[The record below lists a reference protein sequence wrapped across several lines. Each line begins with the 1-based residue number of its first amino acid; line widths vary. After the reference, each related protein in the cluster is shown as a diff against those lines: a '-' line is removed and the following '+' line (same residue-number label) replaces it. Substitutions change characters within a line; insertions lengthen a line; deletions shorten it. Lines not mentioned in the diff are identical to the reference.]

1 MPTEPSHTSRGT
13 SMRER
18 LDFDFSPALEK
29 SPCSDCPA
37 LNEELD
43 NATITQGLAIIK
55 ASELCPEYKV
65 QNEICLIRAMRRNLL
80 IASQI
85 DPMSD

>member
-1 MPTEPSHTSRGT
+1 MPTEPSHTSLGT
-13 SMRER
+13 NMGER

-55 ASELCPEYKV
+55 ASELCPEYKG
-65 QNEICLIRAMRRNLL
+65 QREICLIRAMESNLV

-85 DPMSD
+85 DPMID

>member
-1 MPTEPSHTSRGT
+1 MPTEPSRTSRGT
-13 SMRER
+13 SMGER

-37 LNEELD
+37 LNEEVKGS
-43 NATITQGLAIIK
+43 NITQGLATIK
-55 ASELCPEYKV
+55 ASEL
-65 QNEICLIRAMRRNLL
+65 RRGLPNQTHEMESNLV